1 METVKYT
8 LIASVILLSSCSDLD
23 TEEFEIPDG
32 YVYES
37 DDIESDV
44 TDDNADDEDED
55 GSTTT
60 ANGYEYVDLGLT
72 SGLKW
77 ATINI
82 GATLPADEGNYYAW
96 GETRTKEIYSST
108 NCVTYGVDMD
118 DISGNATY
126 DAATRRWGS
135 PWRMPTQEN
144 FQELI
149 DECTWTYTTQQNSEG
164 ESINGVT
171 VKGSNGNSIFLPH
184 TLHYLGV
191 IGYNASE
198 KTIYLWSS
206 TPKESDPYDYAY
218 LFDCGYSSKK
228 LVTSAKYTNFRYA
241 GFPIRPIYDE
251 NFEFEEEDSEDTKD
265 EQDSESLTI
274 LAGDTQKKWK
284 WDTSWRSDGYTWGNA
299 GYAAG
304 TEGNWYTGIWWG
316 CSPEELAET
325 QLSHSDTGV
334 ATGEEDSN
342 AYMTF
347 SSDGTLKSYDSD
359 GTVIRS
365 GKFSVSGYDG
375 TYNQAAKDG
384 TANWC
389 MGTLSTTEGTIL
401 WPFQINGGGTAVG
414 NFEIVYLDENQ
425 MQLVYAEE
433 STGNWSECT
442 WWAFHSATNGTIN
455 DYDYVDLG
463 LTSGLKWATV
473 NIGATLPADYGNYY
487 AWGETETKDTY
498 TTSNSVTYG
507 VEMDDISGDAT
518 YDAATANWGSTW
530 RMPTKAECQEIVDE
544 CTWTWTTQEDS
555 EGEEINGYLVEGP
568 NGNSIFLPAA
578 GYRFGSSLYNAG
590 TNGNYW
596 SSTPDASYSG
606 FAYTLGFNR
615 SLDDVSSNSRHFGW
629 IVRPVS
635 D

>member
-1 METVKYT
+1 METVKYI

-96 GETRTKEIYSST
+96 GETKTKETYSST
-108 NCVTYGVDMD
+108 NSVTYGVDID

-126 DAATRRWGS
+126 DAATCRWGS

-149 DECTWTYTTQQNSEG
+149 DECTWTLTTQQNSEG
-164 ESINGVT
+164 ESVYGVT
-171 VKGSNGNSIFLPH
+171 VTGSNGNSIFLPH
-184 TLHYLGV
+184 TVHRTGV
-191 IGYNASE
+191 IPYANSE
-198 KTIYLWSS
+198 KEIYLWSS
-206 TPKESDPYDYAY
+206 TQVSSYYTDQAYYFNYYYFSKSSDRISVKYYNRKY
-218 LFDCGYSSKK
+218 FGY
-228 LVTSAKYTNFRYA
+228 
-241 GFPIRPIYDE
+241 PIRPIYDE
-251 NFEFEEEDSEDTKD
+251 DFAYEDQSEVSES

-284 WDTSWRSDGYTWGNA
+284 WDTAWRSDGYTWGNA

-304 TEGNWYTGIWWG
+304 TEGNWYNGIWWG
-316 CSPEELAET
+316 CAPEDLT
-325 QLSHSDTGV
+325 KQLTHSDTGV

-365 GKFSVSGYDG
+365 GKYSVSGYDG

-401 WPFQINGGGTAVG
+401 WPFQINGGGTTVG
-414 NFEIVYLDENQ
+414 DFEIVYLDEYQ

-442 WWAFHSATNGTIN
+442 WWAF
-455 DYDYVDLG
+455 Y
-463 LTSGLKWATV
+463 
-473 NIGATLPADYGNYY
+473 
-487 AWGETETKDTY
+487 
-498 TTSNSVTYG
+498 
-507 VEMDDISGDAT
+507 
-518 YDAATANWGSTW
+518 
-530 RMPTKAECQEIVDE
+530 
-544 CTWTWTTQEDS
+544 
-555 EGEEINGYLVEGP
+555 
-568 NGNSIFLPAA
+568 
-578 GYRFGSSLYNAG
+578 
-590 TNGNYW
+590 
-596 SSTPDASYSG
+596 
-606 FAYTLGFNR
+606 
-615 SLDDVSSNSRHFGW
+615 
-629 IVRPVS
+629 VS